1 MAAASPPAFLIPKF
15 PVERADVP
23 ATAHFPLRH
32 CVNNHQDGQMNSH
45 PLAALY
51 ACFVAASQQ

>member
-1 MAAASPPAFLIPKF
+1 MATASSPAFLIPKF
-15 PVERADVP
+15 PVERADVS

-45 PLAALY
+45 PLAAL
-51 ACFVAASQQ
+51 